1 MKKIIICLVFA
12 TLLCI
17 SAVYAED
24 NITPEEMNITPMFP
38 PSQVEPYDENTPTE
52 YHYYLRYGY
61 FYVFSNVPIEFN
73 KEITINGTTYYT
85 TSEPIHDENNNSMV
99 ILDNISNKYFFF
111 YPETGKML
119 PAWGQMMYPTWY
131 AFAHVESP
139 IKTVTIPSPPESD
152 NQNNSTDSNNTTD
165 PMNNSSDIQQNDT
178 NSSSPVDD
186 NQSSNPVSID
196 NSTGIPIAILLLVLG
211 VIGINLIKK
220 D

>member
-1 MKKIIICLVFA
+1 MKKLLICL
-12 TLLCI
+12 LLISLFCI
-17 SAVYAED
+17 SVVYAED
-24 NITPEEMNITPMFP
+24 NTMPKDMDAPVQIDFTP
-38 PSQVEPYDENTPTE
+38 SEPISDENNNT
-52 YHYYLRYGY
+52 YRYY
-61 FYVFSNVPIEFN
+61 FHKHNFDVSSDVPIEFN
-73 KEITINGTTYYT
+73 KEININGTTYYT
-85 TSEPIHDENNNSMV
+85 TSEPIHDENNNSVV
-99 ILDNISNKYFFF
+99 ILDNISGIYFLF

-119 PAWGQMMYPTWY
+119 PVRGELMKPTWY
-131 AFAHVESP
+131 TFWYVESP